1 MNDEVRSMTKYI
13 KSTFALENM
22 DFAKGEILDIINHK
36 KGKEQGMIKTQTI
49 YTSWNDYLIDGTNVL
64 KNIPNIQD
72 QDNLTAFERISS
84 ANRLAEL
91 YEEPISNDFDINH
104 LCQIHKYLFQDIYDW
119 AGEIR
124 NVHMMKQATVFL
136 EPEKIRKYL
145 EAILNETKED
155 LVNVKNKY
163 DFATVLA
170 NLFYCLIF
178 AHPFREGNG
187 RTIRE
192 FIRQLVNSMDLEFGA
207 FDIDYSKIDQNNLAM
222 GLTCAAPMFITNE
235 LYKALIDRKPN
246 SKILQYKKSMNA

>member
-1 MNDEVRSMTKYI
+1 MNNEVRSMEKYI
-13 KSTFALENM
+13 KSTFALENIYFT
-22 DFAKGEILDIINHK
+22 DCEILDIVNQK
-36 KGKEQGMIKTQTI
+36 KRKEQKMINTHNI

-136 EPEKIRKYL
+136 EPEKIRNYL
-145 EAILNETKED
+145 EVILNETKED

-163 DFATVLA
+163 DFAAVLA

-192 FIRQLVNSMDLEFGA
+192 FLRQLINSIDLEFGE
-207 FDIDYSKIDQNNLAM
+207 FDIDYNKIDQNNLAM

-235 LYKALIDRKPN
+235 FYKALINREPKGN
-246 SKILQYKKSMNA
+246 ILQYKKSMNA